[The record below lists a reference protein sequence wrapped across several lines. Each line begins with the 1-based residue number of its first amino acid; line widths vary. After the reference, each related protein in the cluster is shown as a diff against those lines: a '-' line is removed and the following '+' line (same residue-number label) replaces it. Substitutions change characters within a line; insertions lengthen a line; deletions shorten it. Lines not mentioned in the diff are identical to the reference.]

1 MTDESAPGTPEPPP
15 FGAQPPPASPPP
27 PPYGAEP
34 PPASPP
40 SQGSQPPPP
49 YGYGP
54 ATPPPLAPNDER
66 IWAMLSHLSYF
77 AFAIVAPIIILL
89 ALGPRSP
96 FVTDQAKEALNFHI
110 TVAIAAIAS
119 ALLILVG
126 IGLLLLP
133 VVAIYGLVFA
143 ILASLKS
150 YEGETYRYPLTIR
163 FVS

>member
-1 MTDESAPGTPEPPP
+1 MTDETAPGAPEQPPYGAPEPPP
-15 FGAQPPPASPPP
+15 YGSQPPPS
-27 PPYGAEP
+27 
-34 PPASPP
+34 
-40 SQGSQPPPP
+40 GSQPPPP

-54 ATPPPLAPNDER
+54 ATPPPLAPNEEK

-77 AFAIVAPIIILL
+77 AFAIVAPIVILL

-96 FVTDQAKEALNFHI
+96 FVKDQAKEALNFHI
-110 TVAIAAIAS
+110 TVSIAALAS

-126 IGLLLLP
+126 IGLILLP
-133 VVAIYGLVFA
+133 AVAIYGLV
-143 ILASLKS
+143 LAVIASVKS